1 MLNLIR
7 KEFDIIIIGA
17 GLSGLILANEISE
30 RSKKSILIIEK
41 KKKLGYNKN
50 WCFWNTPQNIFT
62 TKPDTSWDSIKIK
75 IDQNEIIHSDS
86 NIKYLHLN
94 SSSFFNYMT
103 KKLVKNKRIKIL
115 NGKNINKINKYAY
128 KNEVIIGKYKYE
140 CEFLFDS
147 RPNLIKK
154 KDDLFQHFVGYEVVF
169 EKNVLNNK
177 QVTLMDF
184 QSFSDGINFMYILP
198 FSSKKAL
205 FESTYFSKKIF
216 ARSKY
221 KKNIIQYIDK
231 NFPNVKY
238 QIYFKEQGILPMFNQ
253 NVKQQFNYFPIG
265 IPGNWMKSST
275 GYSFQ
280 NCFLYSDFITEN
292 ILNNKKIRVKNNF
305 LLNFLDEVF
314 CNLIQKNSE
323 DLKSFFLYFFKKNN
337 LMLIVKFLNGNINL
351 LQLLRV
357 IIILPKKKMFISAFE
372 VLKKRVLSNE
382 IN

>member
-7 KEFDIIIIGA
+7 EKFDIIIIGA

-30 RSKKSILIIEK
+30 KSKKNILIIEK

-62 TKPDTSWDSIKIK
+62 TKCDTSWDSIKIK
-75 IDQNEIIHSDS
+75 IGSNEIVHEDS

-94 SSSFFNYMT
+94 SSSFFKYMK
-103 KKLVKNKRIKIL
+103 KKLVNNKRIKIL
-115 NGKNINKINKYAY
+115 NGKNINKINKYVN
-128 KNEVIIGKYKYE
+128 KNEVIVGKYTYE

-147 RPNLIKK
+147 RPILVEK
-154 KDDLFQHFVGYEVVF
+154 KDDLFQHFVGYEIVF
-169 EKNVLNNK
+169 EKKVLNSK

-184 QSFSDGINFMYILP
+184 QSFSNGINFMYILP
-198 FSSKKAL
+198 FTERKAL
-205 FESTYFSKKIF
+205 FESTYFSKKTF
-216 ARSKY
+216 ARIKY
-221 KKNIIQYIDK
+221 KKDVIQYLNR

-238 QIYFKEQGILPMFNQ
+238 KIHFKEHGILPMFNQ
-253 NVKQQFNYFPIG
+253 NVKQESNYFPIG
-265 IPGNWMKSST
+265 IPGNWLKSST

-280 NCFLYSDFITEN
+280 NCFLYSSFITEK
-292 ILNNKKIRVKNNF
+292 ILNNKKMTFKNYF

-314 CNLIQKNSE
+314 CNLIKTNSK

-337 LMLIVKFLNGNINL
+337 LILLVKFLNGNINL
-351 LQLLRV
+351 LQLFRV
-357 IIILPKKKMFISAFE
+357 IIILPKKKMLISAFE
-372 VLKKRVLSNE
+372 VLKKKVLSNE